1 MDASF
6 HVWTRR
12 IGIALL
18 VAVGATLLSSVSGQV
33 VEPLI
38 RFAVWAAATL
48 GYLFI
53 IVGIPFLL
61 WTVGKTVFRDI
72 RHAIRSHP
80 PHPFHSRAEAPGG
93 SSHALGNRAG
103 LTQST
108 SRQLGPAPIST
119 FNGTF
124 TS

>member
-12 IGIALL
+12 IGIAFL
-18 VAVGATLLSSVSGQV
+18 VAVGATLLSPLSGQI

-48 GYLFI
+48 GYIFI

-61 WTVGKTVFRDI
+61 WTVGKTAFRTFVTPYLRI
-72 RHAIRSHP
+72 RRIRSI
-80 PHPFHSRAEAPGG
+80 RERRLLAEA
-93 SSHALGNRAG
+93 AMRAG
-103 LTQST
+103 TEQ
-108 SRQLGPAPIST
+108 R
-119 FNGTF
+119 
-124 TS
+124 

>member
-61 WTVGKTVFRDI
+61 WTVGKTVFRTFVTPYVRT
-72 RHAIRSHP
+72 RHIRSI
-80 PHPFHSRAEAPGG
+80 RERRLLAEAAMR
-93 SSHALGNRAG
+93 S
-103 LTQST
+103 
-108 SRQLGPAPIST
+108 
-119 FNGTF
+119 GTEQD
-124 TS
+124 